1 VPAQPRGRRIALR
14 AYRLPPPRA
23 QILFLAGVVMII
35 GAQKTFRFFFQKRKI
50 KGTSCFLGGIG
61 LVLLGWPVIGMGVE
75 GFGFL
80 NLFGDFFPIA
90 LGFMRN
96 MPIIGTLLNLPA
108 IRAVRSATAHIRAPH
123 APPRAR
129 PITRCRRRARAAT
142 GTPSHTPSQTPSHTP
157 NHTPRAGTWRSQVTD
172 RFVTK
177 SRLPV

>member
-1 VPAQPRGRRIALR
+1 M
-14 AYRLPPPRA
+14 
-23 QILFLAGVVMII
+23 MII

-96 MPIIGTLLNLPA
+96 MPVIGTLLNLPA
-108 IRAVRSATAHIRAPH
+108 IRAVRSTAHRALPPTH
-123 APPRAR
+123 ARSHTPPRAPEPAAHVAR
-129 PITRCRRRARAAT
+129 EQRRATTESHRVT
-142 GTPSHTPSQTPSHTP
+142 HQVTPC
-157 NHTPRAGTWRSQVTD
+157 AGACRPQVTD